1 MNPKDGMKSR
11 DAVKL
16 DIVELD
22 ECETYPVE

>member
-1 MNPKDGMKSR
+1 MNPRDGMKPK

-16 DIVELD
+16 DIVQLD